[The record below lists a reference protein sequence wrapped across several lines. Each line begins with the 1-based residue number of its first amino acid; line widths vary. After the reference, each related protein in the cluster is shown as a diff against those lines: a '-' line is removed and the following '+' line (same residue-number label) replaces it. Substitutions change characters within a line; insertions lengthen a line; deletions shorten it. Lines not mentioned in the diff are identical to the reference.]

1 MSASTSAASDGPR
14 LPGVLRPVGWAEDAL
29 AALLAHP
36 LLTLQIVLF
45 WLISWGGLGA
55 DLGLDDLFWHES
67 ATVQFAVG
75 VSVGL
80 LFAQVL
86 FIRYL
91 VDRRRL
97 RHGKAPSNGSA
108 ANASDERPF
117 RGLAGFLLV
126 AWPITLLAL
135 VLPKLL
141 TLRDGESWRDYLPML
156 LGLGV
161 SALAA
166 LLLVTFHERCGLRAR
181 AQRSW
186 LFRAMPGV
194 AWGYLPA
201 ADYALHAMALL
212 LDLLFAAGIAVAAVL
227 DHLGHTLIT
236 PYLAMC
242 LIFAVVNGIYG
253 FLTSQMRGFQH
264 LALLLLVVSA
274 VVLNSDMFDPDHA
287 YRMSFPNMGPY
298 YDAARQAAQ
307 AGDVPPPSA
316 TFVRLDEER
325 HEVVGQRP
333 IDHYR
338 ALYLS
343 PEHSAEA
350 AGLIDSEQPL
360 RAMCERWQQ
369 QHPGTKPRLVIVCT
383 SGGGIRAAVWTTV
396 VLEGLEETVPGLRD
410 HIRLITGASGGMVG
424 AGLYVADF
432 ERPSDPRDLDPE
444 TGLSTFSKLLAR
456 DSLTPAVQTML
467 LNDLPRVWVP
477 RPMDRDRG
485 RALEQAWFV
494 TTRRA
499 GDTRSPL
506 EKTFAELRESERQG
520 RRPSL
525 VFSPMLVE
533 DSRRLIVS
541 NLSLDHLTISYS
553 QQLAGS
559 SFAEGGLTEDDRDPA
574 RANLRTQRSLSAVE
588 FFRLFPQATAFQVS
602 TAARMNASFPL
613 VSPAINLPT
622 YPPRR
627 VVDTGY
633 YDNYGTHVATLWL
646 LHHQEAIRRYSSG
659 VLLVEIRAYRN
670 GYARRHFQDQ
680 ERLDEQLARALDPE
694 SEPRG
699 EARSR
704 DLIAQSLEGLFTPAE
719 AVLTTRDRASMYRN
733 DELVDLVDRALNKP
747 AERDFFTTAVFE
759 CHKDAALS
767 WMLSQEDARNIACSF
782 WRTPDHGEL
791 RNNIQ
796 RRIDPIRAWFG
807 DGGK

>member
-1 MSASTSAASDGPR
+1 MTGVPTSAAQDGPR
-14 LPGVLRPVGWAEDAL
+14 LPTVLRPLGWGEDVL
-29 AALLAHP
+29 AGLLAHP

-75 VSVGL
+75 ISVGL

-91 VDRRRL
+91 VDTRRRS
-97 RHGKAPSNGSA
+97 GKPPSHPEA
-108 ANASDERPF
+108 DDASDRRPF
-117 RGLAGFLLV
+117 RGLVRFLLI
-126 AWPITLLAL
+126 AWPLTLLAL
-135 VLPKLL
+135 VVPKVIF
-141 TLRDGESWRDYLPML
+141 LRDAQSWQNQSPML
-156 LGLGV
+156 VGV
-161 SALAA
+161 AASALGA
-166 LLLVTFHERCGLRAR
+166 LLLVTFIERTGLRAR

-186 LFRAMPGV
+186 FFRMMPGV

-201 ADYALHAMALL
+201 SEHALHAMALIL
-212 LDLLFAAGIAVAAVL
+212 GLLFAAGIAAAGVL
-227 DHLGHTLIT
+227 DFLGHTLIT

-253 FLTSQMRGFQH
+253 LLTSQMRGLQH
-264 LALLLLVVSA
+264 LALLFLIASA
-274 VVLNSDMFDPDHA
+274 VVLNSDTFDPDHA
-287 YRMSFPNMGPY
+287 YRMSFPNMAAY
-298 YDAARQAAQ
+298 YDAARQAANE
-307 AGDVPPPSA
+307 ADVPPPSA

-325 HEVVGQRP
+325 HEVAGQRP
-333 IDHYR
+333 TDHYR
-338 ALYLS
+338 ALCLS
-343 PEHSAEA
+343 KEHSAEA

-360 RAMCERWQQ
+360 RAMYERWQQ
-369 QHPGTKPRLVIVCT
+369 RHPGTKPRLVIVCT

-410 HIRLITGASGGMVG
+410 HIRMITGASGGMVG

-432 ERPSDPRDLDPE
+432 ERPSDPKDVDPE

-494 TTRRA
+494 TTRRP
-499 GDTRSPL
+499 GDNRSPL
-506 EKTFAELRESERQG
+506 EKSFAELRDDERQG

-533 DSRRLIVS
+533 DSRRLIIS
-541 NLSLDHLTISYS
+541 NLSLDHLTMSYS

-559 SFAEGGLTEDDRDPA
+559 SFAEGGVTENDNEPE

-588 FFRLFPQATAFQVS
+588 FFRLFPQASGFQVS

-622 YPPRR
+622 HPPRR

-633 YDNYGTHVATLWL
+633 YDNYGTHVATMWL
-646 LHHQEAIRRYSSG
+646 LHHQEAIRRYASG

-680 ERLDEQLARALDPE
+680 ERLTEQIARSLDPE

-704 DLIAQSLEGLFTPAE
+704 DLISQSLEGLFTPAE

-733 DELVDLVDRALNKP
+733 DELVDLVDRELNTE
-747 AERDFFTTAVFE
+747 ERNFFTTAVFE

-767 WMLSQEDARNIACSF
+767 WMLSRGDARNIACSF

-796 RRIDPIRAWFG
+796 RRIDPIRQWFG
-807 DGGK
+807 NGGK